1 MANPNSSTT
10 TSNAESD
17 SARPERHRE
26 ATSGIVDRVK
36 ERAAAELKTQR
47 DRASAGIGTV
57 VQAVRQSTQQL
68 RDENH
73 DQLAHYVNEA
83 ADRID
88 LLARQLRTMQI
99 NDVLTDAQRL
109 ARRQPAIFV
118 GSAFV
123 VGLLGARFFKS
134 SSGGSQQRPYADESS
149 RRAHADVATTGG
161 MTGTANASRM
171 DAEPPK
177 MPPSSGSVAA
187 NESASTITNRG
198 RHTRQPS
205 EKA

>member
-26 ATSGIVDRVK
+26 ATSSIVDRVK

-99 NDVLTDAQRL
+99 NDVLTDARRL

-149 RRAHADVATTGG
+149 RRAHADVATTGNPNTSH
-161 MTGTANASRM
+161 MK
-171 DAEPPK
+171 AEPPK
-177 MPPSSGSVAA
+177 MPPSSGSEAA